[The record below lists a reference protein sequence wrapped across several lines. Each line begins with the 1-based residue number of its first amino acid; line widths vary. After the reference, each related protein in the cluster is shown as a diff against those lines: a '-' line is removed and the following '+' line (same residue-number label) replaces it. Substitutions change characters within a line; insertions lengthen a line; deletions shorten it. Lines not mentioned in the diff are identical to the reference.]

1 MIRKLEELNN
11 RLYKS
16 HEDELEDLVRSE
28 KLIET
33 LFNIN

>member
-16 HEDELEDLVRSE
+16 HEDELEDLVPSK
-28 KLIET
+28 KL
-33 LFNIN
+33 F